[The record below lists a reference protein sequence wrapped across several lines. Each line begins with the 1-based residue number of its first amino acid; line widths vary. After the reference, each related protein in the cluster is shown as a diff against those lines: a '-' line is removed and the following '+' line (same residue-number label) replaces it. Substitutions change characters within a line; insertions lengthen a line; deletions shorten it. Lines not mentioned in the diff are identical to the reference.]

1 MSRDRVLWGGVVLA
15 AGTVASAAVLWTSR
29 LDAARPADSPPALQ
43 QETRMTNA
51 STASPADFHTQ
62 FDGYAH
68 DRATLGAAER
78 QARARELLARLRA
91 GADAGALD
99 PHEASGIADL
109 LWQDA
114 EPDAAARRAG
124 SDALREHLRDL
135 AMGARAPSPARE
147 RQDAAYV
154 AESRKIIDEVTRT
167 VPDREQQ
174 RAALDMRLAEL
185 RRQIYGTAAPATHG
199 G

>member
-1 MSRDRVLWGGVVLA
+1 MNRQRMLWGGVVLA
-15 AGTVASAAVLWTSR
+15 AGAAAAAAVLWASR
-29 LDAARPADSPPALQ
+29 PDATRPTDSAPPLH

-51 STASPADFHTQ
+51 STASPDDFHAQ
-62 FDGYAH
+62 LDGYAH
-68 DRATLGAAER
+68 DRATLGDAER
-78 QARARELLARLRA
+78 QARARDLLARLRS

-174 RAALDMRLAEL
+174 RAALDTRLAEL
-185 RRQIYGTAAPATHG
+185 RKQIYGTATPATHG

>member
-1 MSRDRVLWGGVVLA
+1 MNRNRAWWGGAALA
-15 AGTVASAAVLWTSR
+15 AGVAASAVALWAGR
-29 LDAARPADSPPALQ
+29 PGIERPAASQRALH
-43 QETRMTNA
+43 QEASMTND
-51 STASPADFHTQ
+51 SIASPADFHAQ
-62 FDGYAH
+62 LDGYAR
-68 DRATLGAAER
+68 DRAALGGADR
-78 QARARELLARLRA
+78 QARARALLARLRA
-91 GADAGALD
+91 DADAGALD

-135 AMGARAPSPARE
+135 AMGARPPSPARE

-154 AESRKIIDEVTRT
+154 AESRKIIEEVTRT

-174 RAALDMRLAEL
+174 RAALDSRLAEL
-185 RRQIYGTAAPATHG
+185 RKRIYGTAAPAPHG

>member
-1 MSRDRVLWGGVVLA
+1 M
-15 AGTVASAAVLWTSR
+15 
-29 LDAARPADSPPALQ
+29 
-43 QETRMTNA
+43 MNA
-51 STASPADFHTQ
+51 STSSPGDFYVQ
-62 FDGYAH
+62 LDGYAH
-68 DRATLGAAER
+68 ERAKRGAAER
-78 QARARELLARLRA
+78 QALARELLARLRI

-99 PHEASGIADL
+99 PREASGIADL

-135 AMGARAPSPARE
+135 AMGARPPSPARE

-167 VPDREQQ
+167 VPERDRQ
-174 RAALDMRLAEL
+174 RAILDTRLAEL
-185 RRQIYGTAAPATHG
+185 RNQIYGTAAPATHG

>member
-1 MSRDRVLWGGVVLA
+1 MNRNRVLWGGVVLV
-15 AGTVASAAVLWTSR
+15 AGAVASAFVLRASR
-29 LDAARPADSPPALQ
+29 PDAARPTDSPPALQ
-43 QETRMTNA
+43 QETRMTDTP
-51 STASPADFHTQ
+51 TASPADFHAQ
-62 FDGYAH
+62 LDGYAH

-91 GADAGALD
+91 DADVGALD

-174 RAALDMRLAEL
+174 RVALDTRLAEL
-185 RRQIYGTAAPATHG
+185 RKQIYGTAAPAAHG